1 MILDVPIKN
10 QDGSLAMTLTLDGP
24 QTQALLQFAIN
35 FLASSGL
42 AAAYGIPTPT
52 KSELND

>member
-42 AAAYGIPTPT
+42 AAAYGIPPPSQPT
-52 KSELND
+52 MQ

>member
-10 QDGSLAMTLTLDGP
+10 QDGSLAMTLTLDAQ

-35 FLASSGL
+35 FLSSSGL
-42 AAAYGIPTPT
+42 AAAYGITPPQER
-52 KSELND
+52 ELDD

>member
-10 QDGSLAMTLTLDGP
+10 PDGSLAMTLTLDGP

-42 AAAYGIPTPT
+42 AAAYGIPPSTT
-52 KSELND
+52 NSIQ

>member
-24 QTQALLQFAIN
+24 QTQALLQFALN
-35 FLASSGL
+35 FLASKGL
-42 AAAYGIPTPT
+42 AAAYGIPPPSQPT
-52 KSELND
+52 MQ